1 MAALVKTAET
11 MGILD
16 TYSDG
21 AKQADID
28 EILGFLASLEKV
40 GWLKLF
46 TRLEIGNKEKNSYYS
61 FYSILV
67 NSWKIFSLKVL
78 PSEKDLKRSLM
89 NNAIYNEYTV
99 DELQA
104 SFGYVSSFFD

>member
-1 MAALVKTAET
+1 

-40 GWLKLF
+40 GRLKLF
-46 TRLEIGNKEKNSYYS
+46 TRLEIGNKDKVLLYFLFNNCE
-61 FYSILV
+61 FL
-67 NSWKIFSLKVL
+67 KIFSLKVL

-104 SFGYVSSFFD
+104 SFGYVSRFFD